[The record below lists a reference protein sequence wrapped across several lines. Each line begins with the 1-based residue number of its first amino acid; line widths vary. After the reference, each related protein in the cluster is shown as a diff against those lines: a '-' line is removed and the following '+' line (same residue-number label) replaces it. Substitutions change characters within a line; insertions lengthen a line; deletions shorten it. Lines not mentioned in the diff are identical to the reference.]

1 MKENNSISEKFSLP
15 AQKRIRLSGAA
26 YRKQKLK
33 RDEEIKTQQ
42 ISIRPRKKKTV
53 FFSYEQPDEPII
65 NLKTKFKVELY
76 FYILDVALNSLEER
90 FEQLHNHCDNF
101 KFLYDISSLKSITKD
116 NIVKNCMDLQLLL
129 SENENV
135 SNSDID
141 AIEMT
146 DELVAISEL
155 LKPNSTPLEVLQFI
169 VNNNNF
175 VPNVAVALRI
185 ILTMPVSVASGE
197 RSFSKLKIIKNY
209 LRSSM
214 NQERLS
220 DLATISIEKE
230 VMENLEFKS
239 LLIDFAQEKARKI
252 NFI

>member
-1 MKENNSISEKFSLP
+1 
-15 AQKRIRLSGAA
+15 
-26 YRKQKLK
+26 
-33 RDEEIKTQQ
+33 
-42 ISIRPRKKKTV
+42 
-53 FFSYEQPDEPII
+53 
-65 NLKTKFKVELY
+65 
-76 FYILDVALNSLEER
+76 
-90 FEQLHNHCDNF
+90 
-101 KFLYDISSLKSITKD
+101 
-116 NIVKNCMDLQLLL
+116 MDLQLLL

-146 DELVAISEL
+146 DELVATSEL

-197 RSFSKLKIIKNY
+197 QSFSKLKIIKNY
-209 LRSSM
+209 LRPSM

-220 DLATISIEKE
+220 DLATISIEK
-230 VMENLEFKS
+230 
-239 LLIDFAQEKARKI
+239 
-252 NFI
+252 

>member
-1 MKENNSISEKFSLP
+1 LDIEASLT
-15 AQKRIRLSGAA
+15 
-26 YRKQKLK
+26 KQ
-33 RDEEIKTQQ
+33 T
-42 ISIRPRKKKTV
+42 SIRPRKKKTV

-65 NLKTKFKVELY
+65 SLKTKFKVELY

-90 FEQLHNHCDNF
+90 FEQLHNNCNNL
-101 KFLYDISSLKSITKD
+101 KFLYNISSLKSITKD

-135 SNSDID
+135 SNLDID

-169 VNNNNF
+169 VNNKNF

-220 DLATISIEKE
+220 TY
-230 VMENLEFKS
+230 F
-239 LLIDFAQEKARKI
+239 
-252 NFI
+252 